1 MDCTMLE
8 KIYCKCITVNDMYQC
23 FMYRHLQKGWEDKEE
38 GDRNRDGVKGIDKII
53 HWQERD
59 GGRERGVINGGGE
72 REGRR
77 EGERKEGR
85 ERGRKKKEKG
95 QKKGK
100 KRAPMTGKSVE
111 LF

>member
-1 MDCTMLE
+1 M
-8 KIYCKCITVNDMYQC
+8 
-23 FMYRHLQKGWEDKEE
+23 
-38 GDRNRDGVKGIDKII
+38 
-53 HWQERD
+53 
-59 GGRERGVINGGGE
+59 INGGGE

-100 KRAPMTGKSVE
+100 KRAPMTGKSVRVI
-111 LF
+111 LIFYIFGHQSRTCLRRCNSY